1 MVMQLC
7 TQCCS
12 IYRGFPR
19 LESKGSS
26 FRKRGRQILPRC
38 EFFAKLKS
46 LEDKRETCWNS
57 QVARNPLRGGSNRK
71 ACVEARDPTAI
82 FQEGNEKNRISRRK
96 QFLRT
101 RKRSGIHSSKLKVCL
116 TSQSGRLIEGIV
128 TSFLCS
134 QATTSSNNGSNLR
147 APRSANS
154 VKVAARRA
162 TKVYRAG
169 NWTVPLLSFSGWR
182 NSWTLPALRSPRL
195 ICVSRTTLTLRP
207 SRVNE
212 KTGEGTFGFTV
223 FADWLEIQAQIVI
236 IIKTTRKQLYFFVG
250 KDKW

>member
-101 RKRSGIHSSKLKVCL
+101 RKRSGIHSSKLK
-116 TSQSGRLIEGIV
+116 
-128 TSFLCS
+128 
-134 QATTSSNNGSNLR
+134 ATTSSNNGSNLR

-169 NWTVPLLSFSGWR
+169 NWTVPLLSFSG
-182 NSWTLPALRSPRL
+182 
-195 ICVSRTTLTLRP
+195 
-207 SRVNE
+207 
-212 KTGEGTFGFTV
+212 
-223 FADWLEIQAQIVI
+223 
-236 IIKTTRKQLYFFVG
+236 
-250 KDKW
+250 